1 MAVFTRRQFS
11 AEKGICHMPENTIT
25 SLPDPS
31 GFSADAFTDVLR
43 NGARKLIEQAI
54 HAELAV
60 LMAAFSKEKLE
71 DGRARLVRHGHLP
84 EREVMTGIGPVPVKV
99 PRVRDRK
106 PGEDKITFTPTI
118 LPRYLRK
125 AKSVEELLP
134 WLYLKGVSTGDFSE
148 ALAAL
153 LGPNAPGLSAKTIT
167 RLKAD
172 WWNDYEAWQ
181 KRDLSHRRFLYIWA
195 DGVYFKPRMA
205 EERQCVLVIVG
216 ADEYGRKEL
225 LAMIDGFR
233 ESAESWRELLLD
245 LRRRGLKQD
254 PKLAIG
260 DGALGFWTA
269 LREVFATTREQR
281 CWVHKT
287 MNVLNA
293 LPKSLQ
299 DRAKNHLHDIWQA
312 ETKAGAGA
320 AFDFFVETYGVKYDK
335 AVAKLVKDRE
345 ALLTFYDYPAEHW
358 KHIRTSNPIEST
370 FATVRHRTKRTK
382 GCLSRRTGLA
392 MAFKLMMSAQNK
404 WRKLDG
410 QNRLPEIIQG
420 VEFRDGLRQRQAAA

>member
-1 MAVFTRRQFS
+1 MAVFRRRQFS
-11 AEKGICHMPENTIT
+11 AEKGICHMHDDTIT
-25 SLPDPS
+25 RLPDPS
-31 GFSADAFTDVLR
+31 GFAADALTEVIR
-43 NGARKLIEQAI
+43 SGARKLIEQAI
-54 HAELAV
+54 EAE
-60 LMAAFSKEKLE
+60 MAALLATFSAEKLE
-71 DGRARLVRHGHLP
+71 DGRARLVRHGTLP
-84 EREVMTGIGPVPVKV
+84 EREVLTGIGPVAVKV
-99 PRVRDRK
+99 PRLRDR
-106 PGEDKITFTPTI
+106 GTAEEKISFTPSI

-134 WLYLKGVSTGDFSE
+134 WLYLKGVSTGDFTE

-153 LGPNAPGLSAKTIT
+153 LGPSAKGLSATTIT

-172 WWNDYEAWQ
+172 WWHDYAAWQ
-181 KRDLSHRRFLYIWA
+181 KRDLGTRRFLYIWA
-195 DGVYFKPRMA
+195 DGVYFKPRMS
-205 EERQCVLVIVG
+205 EEKQCVLVIVG

-225 LAMIDGFR
+225 LAMTDGFR
-233 ESAESWRELLLD
+233 ESTQSWREVLLD
-245 LRRRGLKQD
+245 LRHRGLKQD

-293 LPKSLQ
+293 LPQSVQ
-299 DRAKNHLHDIWQA
+299 AKAKGHLHDIWQA
-312 ETKAGAGA
+312 GTRAEAEV
-320 AFDFFVETYGVKYDK
+320 AFDFFVETYGVKWDK
-335 AVAKLVKDRE
+335 AVDKLVKDRS

-382 GCLSRRTGLA
+382 GCLSRQTGLA
-392 MAFKLMMSAQNK
+392 MAFKLMIAAQGK

-410 QNRLPEIIQG
+410 RNRLPDIIQG
-420 VEFRDGLRQRQAAA
+420 VEFRDGLRQLQTAA